1 MWPLIPLKELS
12 KFRSM
17 IDGIRPRQWRP
28 SGGKRCE
35 LGLVTWINI
44 IGVRHMDI
52 FEFWG

>member
-1 MWPLIPLKELS
+1 MGLGPGNGVLLVVRGVK
-12 KFRSM
+12 
-17 IDGIRPRQWRP
+17 
-28 SGGKRCE
+28 

>member
-1 MWPLIPLKELS
+1 MSPLIPLKELS

-35 LGLVTWINI
+35 TWV
-44 IGVRHMDI
+44 GYMDKYH
-52 FEFWG
+52 WGQAYGHF